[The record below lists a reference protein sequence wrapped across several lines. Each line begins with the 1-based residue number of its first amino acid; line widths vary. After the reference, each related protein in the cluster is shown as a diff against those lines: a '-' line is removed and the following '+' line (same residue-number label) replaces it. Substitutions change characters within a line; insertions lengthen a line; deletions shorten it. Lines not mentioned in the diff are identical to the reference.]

1 MTTVKKFTLPDSF
14 LYRWRYQLGYGAL
27 IMLFIG
33 AITAASF
40 YAPGGLSQAEIDAV
54 GVTNRLNFSD
64 ISSFA
69 QPNLPF
75 HLLQKALFAIFGVSI
90 FTIKLPSLLLAI
102 ITAFAMFFLLRR
114 WFKSGI
120 AVLALLIMTMTG
132 QLIFVAQH
140 FSADIIYITYTALIL
155 LFSSL
160 LIQRNKRL
168 HLWHSSLALTVAL
181 SLYTPY
187 FWYIN
192 LGLLTVAVLHPHTRH
207 SLFGRKQRLQ
217 WLPAIGLFS
226 LAVAPLIYLCL
237 MNGDFLQQLIGIRT
251 LQWDIL
257 HNAGILAHAFIW
269 PFPVVI
275 RGTITPL
282 VDMAVIALVI
292 FGLFSV
298 VRQHY
303 TARSYMIAAWLLFSL
318 PLLLLQP
325 SLTSIVAVPLFI
337 LLAVGL
343 ESLLREWYSLFPKNP
358 YARGTGLILI
368 VSLIGVMVLSGADR
382 YINGY
387 RYIPDAV
394 NAHSL
399 DLELIT
405 NTLDANQP
413 TTIIATETER
423 PVYDALA
430 AKRSNLTVTTT
441 TTDTTP
447 LIITN
452 AARDAGIAP
461 PKNTTLERIIVNA
474 RATHADRFYYYK

>member
-1 MTTVKKFTLPDSF
+1 MKKFTLPDSF

-27 IMLFIG
+27 ILLFVA

-40 YAPGGLSQAEIDAV
+40 YAPGGLSQAEIDAIS
-54 GVTNRLNFSD
+54 VTNRLNFND
-64 ISSFA
+64 ISSLA

-75 HLLQKALFAIFGVSI
+75 HLLQKAAFAVFGVSV

-114 WFKSGI
+114 WFKPGI
-120 AVLALLIMTMTG
+120 AILALIIMTMTG
-132 QLIFVAQH
+132 QLIFIAQH
-140 FSADIIYITYTALIL
+140 FSADIIYITHTALIL
-155 LFSSL
+155 LFGSL
-160 LIQRNKRL
+160 LIQRSKR
-168 HLWHSSLALTVAL
+168 HHFWHSSLALTVAF

-217 WLPAIGLFS
+217 WLPALGLFS
-226 LAVAPLIYLCL
+226 LAVAPLVYLCL
-237 MNGDFLQQLIGIRT
+237 MNSSFLQQLIGIAS

-257 HNAGILAHAFIW
+257 HNASILAHAFIW

-275 RGTITPL
+275 GSTITPL
-282 VDMAVIALVI
+282 VDIAVLALVI

-298 VRQHY
+298 IRQHY

-325 SLTSIVAVPLFI
+325 TLTSIIAVPLFI

-387 RYIPDAV
+387 RYMPDAV

-399 DLELIT
+399 DLQLIA
-405 NTLDANQP
+405 NTLDAHQL
-413 TTIIATETER
+413 TTIIASETER
-423 PVYDALA
+423 PIYDALA
-430 AKRSNLTVTTT
+430 ARRKNVTVTTDT
-441 TTDTTP
+441 INTTP
-447 LIITN
+447 LVITN
-452 AARDAGIAP
+452 AARGAGVTP
-461 PKNTTLERIIVNA
+461 PKDATLERIIVNA
-474 RATHADRFYYYK
+474 RTTDADRFYYYK